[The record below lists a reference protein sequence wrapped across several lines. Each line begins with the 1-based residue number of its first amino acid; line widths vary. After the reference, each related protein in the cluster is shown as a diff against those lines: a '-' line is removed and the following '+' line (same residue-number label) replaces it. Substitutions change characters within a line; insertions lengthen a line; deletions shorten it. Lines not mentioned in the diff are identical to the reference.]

1 MSVIFRTKAYSPTF
15 TLAERQTDRF
25 EGSDDFEYL
34 HQKQILMNVVDK
46 VAIVQS
52 DPTEST
58 GRMFNL
64 NSIIDASEI
73 IDYNKD
79 FRIFGESS
87 GMNLVE
93 VVGYAFE
100 DHTISR
106 ILKSAMSLGEEVSYL
121 TESAERHHN
130 LSFILLKESVLYERG
145 ARSNYNVIQGTGARE
160 SVSVTLVR
168 HILSPY
174 TLQRTW
180 VNAVYV
186 DNNLTIGE
194 SVSFVWSGR
203 DSYVY
208 DVGNDAWGEYTN
220 MKIIN
225 ANVLNSGIA
234 LNNVNLLL
242 KNNGKI
248 RKYPSNL
255 ITEEQAMVTTKVIN
269 VEKGVIQSLGLI
281 GEDDGG
287 SITVE
292 VGKLDEFDSQTKRI
306 ELNTPIKLRA
316 KANHI
321 PKGDGYGRTFF
332 AQVRNMLSIRNII
345 FKYKERIKRTD

>member
-160 SVSVTLVR
+160 SVSITLVR

-180 VNAVYV
+180 VNAV
-186 DNNLTIGE
+186 
-194 SVSFVWSGR
+194 
-203 DSYVY
+203 
-208 DVGNDAWGEYTN
+208 
-220 MKIIN
+220 
-225 ANVLNSGIA
+225 
-234 LNNVNLLL
+234 
-242 KNNGKI
+242 
-248 RKYPSNL
+248 
-255 ITEEQAMVTTKVIN
+255 
-269 VEKGVIQSLGLI
+269 
-281 GEDDGG
+281 
-287 SITVE
+287 
-292 VGKLDEFDSQTKRI
+292 
-306 ELNTPIKLRA
+306 
-316 KANHI
+316 
-321 PKGDGYGRTFF
+321 
-332 AQVRNMLSIRNII
+332 
-345 FKYKERIKRTD
+345 

>member
-1 MSVIFRTKAYSPTF
+1 
-15 TLAERQTDRF
+15 
-25 EGSDDFEYL
+25 
-34 HQKQILMNVVDK
+34 
-46 VAIVQS
+46 
-52 DPTEST
+52 
-58 GRMFNL
+58 
-64 NSIIDASEI
+64 
-73 IDYNKD
+73 
-79 FRIFGESS
+79 
-87 GMNLVE
+87 
-93 VVGYAFE
+93 
-100 DHTISR
+100 
-106 ILKSAMSLGEEVSYL
+106 MSLGEEVSYL

-160 SVSVTLVR
+160 SVSITLVR

-242 KNNGKI
+242 KESGEI
-248 RKYPSNL
+248 RKYPSNK
-255 ITEEQAMVTTKVIN
+255 ITKEQGIVTTKVVQI
-269 VEKGVIQSLGLI
+269 EKGVIQSIGIIGQDDVEIVRAAPGGDIIKKVPKPVHHGEINVKIGLVN
-281 GEDDGG
+281 EE
-287 SITVE
+287 S
-292 VGKLDEFDSQTKRI
+292 SQ
-306 ELNTPIKLRA
+306 IKHLC
-316 KANHI
+316 
-321 PKGDGYGRTFF
+321 
-332 AQVRNMLSIRNII
+332 
-345 FKYKERIKRTD
+345 